1 MRPGLITWL
10 LLIFT
15 VTSSVGLAKNL
26 GKIGQVY
33 PIKEMD
39 MVDFIHLRLKQM
51 EQSGELAKIN
61 QRMLN
66 QTKQRADRPL
76 PVPDITP
83 TKKYRTWLIDPS
95 ITFDQDIKD
104 VEGKLIVTAG
114 TVINPL
120 TRIAFKKALIF
131 YDGDHKKQVAWAL
144 KKDQAL
150 QGNNKMIL
158 VNGSVS
164 AQSNIL
170 KKRIYFD
177 QHGRLTTKFKIQHTP
192 AIVTQAGLKLKVE
205 ELVP

>member
-1 MRPGLITWL
+1 MRQVLITFL
-10 LLIFT
+10 LLMFIM
-15 VTSSVGLAKNL
+15 TSSVSFAKNL

-39 MVDFIHLRLKQM
+39 IVDLIHLRLKQM

-61 QRMLN
+61 QRMLYKA
-66 QTKQRADRPL
+66 KQRADRPL

-83 TKKYRTWLIDPS
+83 AKKYRTWLIDPS

-104 VEGKLIVTAG
+104 TEGKLIVKAG
-114 TVINPL
+114 TVINPFM
-120 TRIAFKKALIF
+120 RISFKKALVF
-131 YDGDHKKQVAWAL
+131 YDGDNKKQAAWAL
-144 KKDQAL
+144 KKDQEL
-150 QGNNKMIL
+150 QGKNKMIL

-164 AQSNIL
+164 EQSNLL

-192 AIVTQAGLKLKVE
+192 AIVMQAGLKLKVE

>member
-1 MRPGLITWL
+1 MFIM
-10 LLIFT
+10 
-15 VTSSVGLAKNL
+15 TSSVSFAKNL

-39 MVDFIHLRLKQM
+39 IVDLIHLRLKQM

-61 QRMLN
+61 QRMLYKA
-66 QTKQRADRPL
+66 KQRADRPL

-83 TKKYRTWLIDPS
+83 AKKYRTWLIDPA

-104 VEGKLIVTAG
+104 TEGKLIVKAG
-114 TVINPL
+114 TVINPFM
-120 TRIAFKKALIF
+120 RISFKKALVF
-131 YDGDHKKQVAWAL
+131 YDGDNKKQAAWAL
-144 KKDQAL
+144 KKDQEL
-150 QGNNKMIL
+150 QGKNKMIL

-164 AQSNIL
+164 EQSNLL

-192 AIVTQAGLKLKVE
+192 AIVMQAGLKLKVE